1 MLQYEH
7 EEDRR
12 ITDFIAQRAIASPG
26 MRNRGSEIQ
35 IGDQVYPLGLKAQP
49 NIVLD
54 PNDVKVHSV
63 KELPTFAA
71 LKLKE
76 FQQKV
81 YNTEVAGATPLAEPA
96 LAKGVSCSHPGQ
108 GMPDSAIMVDEVV
121 KLQGRIQELVRRIGT
136 FHRLKD
142 INAKNALAAYHNAKI
157 AFSQRDFKGA
167 RRSIMESHVYADNVQ
182 EVHDRA
188 AYGS

>member
-1 MLQYEH
+1 MLRYEH

-12 ITDFIAQRAIASPG
+12 IATFIHQRAVASPG

-35 IGDQVYPLGLKAQP
+35 VGDQVYPLGLKAQP
-49 NIVLD
+49 NLVLD
-54 PNDVKVHSV
+54 PNDMKVHSV

-81 YNTEVAGATPLAEPA
+81 YDTEVAGVTPPA
-96 LAKGVSCSHPGQ
+96 KPVLAKGIGSSHPGQ
-108 GMPDSAIMVDEVV
+108 GTPDSAIMVDDVV
-121 KLQGRIQELVRRIGT
+121 RLQSKIQDLVRRIGT
-136 FHRLKD
+136 FHRCKD
-142 INAKNALAAYHNAKI
+142 VNAKNALAAYHNAKI

-167 RRSIMESHVYADNVQ
+167 RRFIMESHVYADNVQ
-182 EVHDRA
+182 VDRDRA
-188 AYGS
+188 AYGD